1 MKLLFKKNS
10 TIGGRVL
17 FFLLCA
23 LLLMMCDHRNSAFHR
38 ARSSFAII
46 VSPIHY
52 LVNLPIDTFN
62 WVVSDFVSKKT
73 LVKENAKLR
82 AKTLLLNAQ
91 LQKQFAIESEN
102 QQLRALLAS
111 SAKTVDKVS
120 VAQLLAVSPDP
131 FVQQIVLNQ
140 GENAKVFV
148 GQPVL
153 DAYGIMGQV
162 VTVGHFTSI
171 VMLVTDN
178 KSAIPVQI
186 ERNGVRGLVVGKGVP
201 GLLKLQGVTD
211 TMDVKKGDALVTSG
225 LGDHYPFG
233 YPVGTIVDVNRNLG
247 GRFVDITVKPAAHLD
262 RSRLVLL
269 VWTLSFKIDKTIKDI
284 VLKRPVSRRHI

>member
-1 MKLLFKKNS
+1 
-10 TIGGRVL
+10 
-17 FFLLCA
+17 
-23 LLLMMCDHRNSAFHR
+23 MMCDHRNSAFHR

>member
-1 MKLLFKKNS
+1 MICDHQNS
-10 TIGGRVL
+10 T
-17 FFLLCA
+17 
-23 LLLMMCDHRNSAFHR
+23 FHR
-38 ARSSFAII
+38 ARSSLAVI

-52 LVNLPIDTFN
+52 LVNLPIDAFN
-62 WVVSDFVSKKT
+62 CVVSDFVSKKT
-73 LVKENAKLR
+73 LINENTKLH
-82 AKTLLLNAQ
+82 ATTLLLNAQ
-91 LQKQFAIESEN
+91 LQKQFAIENEN

-131 FVQQIVLNQ
+131 FVQQIVLNK
-140 GENAKVFV
+140 GNNNKVFV

-153 DAYGIMGQV
+153 DAYGIMGQI

-178 KSAIPVQI
+178 QSAIPVQI

-201 GLLKLQGVTD
+201 GLLKLQGITD
-211 TMDVKKGDALVTSG
+211 TMDVKVGDALVTSG

-233 YPVGTIVDVNRNLG
+233 YPVGTVVDVNRNFR
-247 GRFVDITVKPAAHLD
+247 GRFVDIKVKSAAHLD

-269 VWTLSFKIDKTIKDI
+269 VWSLPLKVDQKIKNKI
-284 VLKRPVSRRHI
+284 LKRPVSGRHA

>member
-1 MKLLFKKNS
+1 M
-10 TIGGRVL
+10 V
-17 FFLLCA
+17 
-23 LLLMMCDHRNSAFHR
+23 CDHQNSVFHR
-38 ARSSFAII
+38 ARSSFTII
-46 VSPIHY
+46 VFPIHY
-52 LVNLPIDTFN
+52 LVNLPIETFN
-62 WVVSDFVSKKT
+62 WVVSDFISKKT
-73 LVKENAKLR
+73 LINENAKLS
-82 AKTLLLNAQ
+82 AEALLLNAQ
-91 LQKQFAIESEN
+91 LQKQFAIENEN

-131 FVQQIVLNQ
+131 FVQQIVLNE
-140 GENAKVFV
+140 GSDKKIFV

-162 VTVGHFTSI
+162 VTVGRFTSI
-171 VMLVTDN
+171 VMLVTDD

-201 GLLKLQGVTD
+201 GLLKLQGITD
-211 TMDVKKGDALVTSG
+211 TMDVKVGDDLVTSG

-233 YPVGTIVDVNRNLG
+233 YPVGVVVDVNRNFG

-269 VWTLSFKIDKTIKDI
+269 VWNLPLKIDKKTKAT
-284 VLKRPVSRRHI
+284 VLKQSINKEHI

>member
-1 MKLLFKKNS
+1 M
-10 TIGGRVL
+10 I
-17 FFLLCA
+17 
-23 LLLMMCDHRNSAFHR
+23 CDHRNSAFHR

-62 WVVSDFVSKKT
+62 GVISDFISKKT
-73 LVKENAKLR
+73 LINENARLR

-91 LQKQFAIESEN
+91 LQKQFAIENEN

-120 VAQLLAVSPDP
+120 VAQLLAVSSDP
-131 FVQQIVLNQ
+131 FVQQIILNQ
-140 GENAKVFV
+140 GSNDKMFV

-153 DAYGIMGQV
+153 DAYGVMGQV
-162 VTVGHFTSI
+162 TTVGHFTSI
-171 VMLVTDN
+171 VMLLTDN
-178 KSAIPVQI
+178 KSSIPVQV
-186 ERNGVRGLVVGKGVP
+186 ERNGVRGLVAGKGVP
-201 GLLKLQGVTD
+201 GSLKLQGITD
-211 TMDVKKGDALVTSG
+211 TMDVKAGDVLVTSG

-233 YPVGTIVDVNRNLG
+233 YPVGTIVDVNRNFG

-269 VWTLSFKIDKTIKDI
+269 VWTLPLKVDKNIKDK
-284 VLKRPVSRRHI
+284 VLKRSTNRRRL